1 MFKLFRKDNFLD
13 DFWKNLQIL
22 KDLNSLNESK
32 INILGKSGLLIS
44 AHKKNEFTRKIKV
57 NMQSVLSDGDSSTG
71 TSIELIEDS
80 SDMYWIILKDI
91 EEYDLL
97 SSSYTALNALYANDS
112 LQNILA
118 LVFKFEF
125 IIKNSEK
132 VVIFLIYR
140 IDLKSFYP
148 FMPISQNPKSRD
160 KEIEI
165 LFSNY
170 LSKNKIK
177 IESNQKNWLGV
188 WGIPF

>member
-1 MFKLFRKDNFLD
+1 MFKLFRKDNFLA
-13 DFWKNLQIL
+13 DFWGNLQIL

-44 AHKKNEFTRKIKV
+44 AHKKNEFTRNIKV
-57 NMQSVLSDGDSSTG
+57 NMQSVLSEGDSSTG

-80 SDMYWIILKDI
+80 SDMYWLILKDI

-125 IIKNSEK
+125 IIKRTWTSG
-132 VVIFLIYR
+132 IQIY
-140 IDLKSFYP
+140 IGMGD
-148 FMPISQNPKSRD
+148 
-160 KEIEI
+160 EE
-165 LFSNY
+165 
-170 LSKNKIK
+170 
-177 IESNQKNWLGV
+177 
-188 WGIPF
+188 

>member
-44 AHKKNEFTRKIKV
+44 AHKKNDFTRNIKV
-57 NMQSVLSDGDSSTG
+57 NMQSVLSEGDSSTG

-80 SDMYWIILKDI
+80 SDMYWLILKDI

-97 SSSYTALNALYANDS
+97 SSSYTTLNALYANDS

-132 VVIFLIYR
+132 VIIFLIYR

-148 FMPISQNPKSRD
+148 FMPISQNPKSRN

-177 IESNQKNWLGV
+177 IETTQKNWLGV

>member
-1 MFKLFRKDNFLD
+1 MFKLFRKDNFLA
-13 DFWKNLQIL
+13 DFWGNLQIL

-44 AHKKNEFTRKIKV
+44 AHKKNEFTRNIKV
-57 NMQSVLSDGDSSTG
+57 NMQSVLSEGDSSTG

-80 SDMYWIILKDI
+80 SDMYWLILKDI

-148 FMPISQNPKSRD
+148 FMPISQNQKSRD

-177 IESNQKNWLGV
+177 IESNQKNWLGI